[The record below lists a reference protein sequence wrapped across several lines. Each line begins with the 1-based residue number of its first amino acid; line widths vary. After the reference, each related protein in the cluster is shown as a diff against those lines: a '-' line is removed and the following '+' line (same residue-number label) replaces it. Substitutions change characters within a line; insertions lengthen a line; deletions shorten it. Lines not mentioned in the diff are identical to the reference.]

1 METLLIIIQLVFLE
15 GILSL
20 DNAAILG
27 TLASRLPDDQPVP
40 IPASLG
46 FLERPMKRLLGMQ
59 QTAVLR
65 IGLLFAYLGRGML
78 LFAAEWIQHNVVLET
93 IGAAY
98 LIWLG
103 LKNLKPTA
111 DDQADSISGKATTR
125 SFWLLVLQVE
135 IIDLIFSLDNVI
147 AAVALSSDYWVVL
160 LGVAI
165 GILVMRFAAGLFAR
179 LVKWEPIMET
189 AAYLIII
196 AIGIELL
203 LSEFTSIIFTS
214 WQKLGISTAIIIIC
228 LLYARLPRNNQ
239 KSKTATQIEP

>member
-1 METLLIIIQLVFLE
+1 METLSIIIQLIFLE

-27 TLASRLPDDQPVP
+27 ALASRLPDDRPVP
-40 IPASLG
+40 FPASLR
-46 FLERPMKRLLGMQ
+46 FLERTTKRLLGMQ

-65 IGLLFAYLGRGML
+65 IGLLFAYLGRGLL
-78 LFAAEWIQHNVVLET
+78 LFAAEWIQHSIVLET
-93 IGAAY
+93 VGAVY

-103 LKNLKPTA
+103 LKNLWPA
-111 DDQADSISGKATTR
+111 NDEQSDSVISRTTTG

-147 AAVALSSDYWVVL
+147 AAVALSTDYWVVL

-179 LVKWEPIMET
+179 LVKWEPMLET

-196 AIGIELL
+196 TIGIELL
-203 LSEFTSIIFTS
+203 LTEFTRITFTS
-214 WQKLGISTAIIIIC
+214 WQKLGISTAIIVIC
-228 LLYARLPRNNQ
+228 LLYARLPFNK
-239 KSKTATQIEP
+239 KSIQANSN

>member
-1 METLLIIIQLVFLE
+1 VEALLIIIQLIFLE

-27 TLASRLPDDQPVP
+27 ALASRLPDDQSVP
-40 IPASLG
+40 FPPSLR
-46 FLERPMKRLLGMQ
+46 FLERPTHRLLGMQ

-65 IGLLFAYLGRGML
+65 IGLLFAYLGRGLL
-78 LFAAEWIQHNVVLET
+78 LFAAEWIQHNALLET

-103 LKNLKPTA
+103 LKNLKPEADNDSTA
-111 DDQADSISGKATTR
+111 VSNKTTSR

-135 IIDLIFSLDNVI
+135 IVDLIFSLDNVI

-165 GILVMRFAAGLFAR
+165 GILIMRFAAGLFAK
-179 LVKWEPIMET
+179 LVKWDPKLET

-203 LSEFTSIIFTS
+203 LSEYIGLTFAA
-214 WQKLGISTAIIIIC
+214 WQKLAISAAIILIC
-228 LLYARLPRNNQ
+228 LLYTRLPIGNQ
-239 KSKTATQIEP
+239 KKSVQTD

>member
-1 METLLIIIQLVFLE
+1 M
-15 GILSL
+15 

-27 TLASRLPDDQPVP
+27 ALAARLPDDQAVP
-40 IPASLG
+40 FPSWLR
-46 FLERPMKRLLGMQ
+46 FLERTTKRLLGMQ

-65 IGLLFAYLGRGML
+65 IGLLFAYLGRGLL
-78 LFAAEWIQHNVVLET
+78 LFAAEWIQRSVVLET

-103 LKNLKPTA
+103 LKNLKPA
-111 DDQADSISGKATTR
+111 DDESTSVSSKTATR

-165 GILVMRFAAGLFAR
+165 GILVMRFAAGLFAH
-179 LVKWEPIMET
+179 LVKWEPMMET

-203 LSEFTSIIFTS
+203 LSEFTYITFTS
-214 WQKLGISTAIIIIC
+214 WQKLAISTAIIVVC
-228 LLYARLPRNNQ
+228 LLYARLPIRIKKANIP
-239 KSKTATQIEP
+239 TRVE

>member
-1 METLLIIIQLVFLE
+1 METLSIIIQLIFLE

-27 TLASRLPDDQPVP
+27 ALASRLPDDQPVP
-40 IPASLG
+40 FPPSLR
-46 FLERPMKRLLGMQ
+46 FFERTTKRLLGMQ

-65 IGLLFAYLGRGML
+65 IGLLFAYLGRGLL
-78 LFAAEWIQHNVVLET
+78 LFAAEWIQHSVVLET

-98 LIWLG
+98 LIWLA
-103 LKNLKPTA
+103 LKNLKPGTEEQSSA
-111 DDQADSISGKATTR
+111 VPTQTTTR
-125 SFWLLVLQVE
+125 SFWMLVLQVE

-179 LVKWEPIMET
+179 LVHWEPMLET
-189 AAYLIII
+189 AAYIII
-196 AIGIELL
+196 LAIGIELL
-203 LSEFTSIIFTS
+203 LTEFAGIAFTS
-214 WQKLGISTAIIIIC
+214 WQKLGISTAII
-228 LLYARLPRNNQ
+228 LVSMLYARLKNWKQ
-239 KSKTATQIEP
+239 KGLAGVHVEE

>member
-1 METLLIIIQLVFLE
+1 VETILIIIQLIFLE

-27 TLASRLPDDQPVP
+27 ALASRLPDDQPVP
-40 IPASLG
+40 FPSSLHS
-46 FLERPMKRLLGMQ
+46 LEKPMKRLLGMQ

-65 IGLLFAYLGRGML
+65 IGLLFAYLGRGVL
-78 LFAAEWIQHNVVLET
+78 LFAAEWIQRSIVLET

-103 LKNLKPTA
+103 LKNLKPAA
-111 DDQADSISGKATTR
+111 DDQPDSISSKVSTR

-147 AAVALSSDYWVVL
+147 AAVALSPDYWVVL

-179 LVKWEPIMET
+179 LVNWEPILET

-203 LSEFTSIIFTS
+203 LSEYTGITFAA
-214 WQKLGISTAIIIIC
+214 WQKLGISTAVIAIC
-228 LLYARLPRNNQ
+228 LLYARLPNCN
-239 KSKTATQIEP
+239 KKCTHVDSS

>member
-1 METLLIIIQLVFLE
+1 METLSIIIQLVFLE

-27 TLASRLPDDQPVP
+27 ALASRLPDDQPVP
-40 IPASLG
+40 FPDALR
-46 FLERPMKRLLGMQ
+46 FLQQPTRRILGMQ
-59 QTAVLR
+59 ETAVLR
-65 IGLLFAYLGRGML
+65 IGLLFAYLGRGLL
-78 LFAAEWIQHNVVLET
+78 LFAAEWIQRSVVLET
-93 IGAAY
+93 IGAGY

-103 LKNLKPTA
+103 LKNLKSGSNDEA
-111 DDQADSISGKATTR
+111 DAVSGKMATR

-165 GILVMRFAAGLFAR
+165 GILIMRFAAGLFAR
-179 LVKWEPIMET
+179 LVRWEPIMET

-196 AIGIELL
+196 AIGLELL
-203 LSEFTSIIFTS
+203 LAEFAGITLAA
-214 WQKLGISTAIIIIC
+214 WQKLAISAAIILLC
-228 LLYARLPRNNQ
+228 LLYARLPIGNQ
-239 KSKTATQIEP
+239 KSAHAD